1 MKIRGLQQQL
11 AANTYL
17 LPSQREVL
25 TRLLFQLAFNDFS
38 HLALIGAEGS
48 GKSTIALVL
57 AELLSDCQEMP
68 VNVALVSLPAAG
80 AELRQQLSQ
89 HWFATSSLNA
99 ADLLS
104 RIKAQPEAEFVL
116 LLDNADLL
124 QADDWQ
130 WLQQLPVRIFS
141 FCQQPTDRMQL
152 NLSIPALT
160 LTDCQQLLQAERL
173 DAISLAER
181 FAHCQGNLHRLL
193 QPEIRSST
201 KPLASEKA
209 KRGFPWPLALL
220 TAVFASVAAFIW
232 MLPTATEPPL
242 VTLPTTIPAQQ
253 TEPPTTPV
261 YLMPAS
267 EVVDAEAI
275 KIKSAS
281 PAETSAAITEP
292 DATTPESVAV
302 SGDELPNSEQQNHAQ
317 QNHEQQKVADS
328 TLAAIEQPAAATV
341 SGTAA
346 TKTSAAIDAGAGAK
360 VIPTIR
366 TEVEETAVVTGKDP
380 ILNWAASQRLVQLAV
395 LSEPAAVLRFKRDF
409 PTVEH
414 LVYQRRWQGREQWV
428 IVAGPFDNN
437 SLALQY
443 IERLPARLK
452 TSGPF
457 SKTVR
462 SVQQEILAWQ
472 RSVPVV
478 TEQEN

>member
-38 HLALIGAEGS
+38 HLALIGAAGS

-80 AELRQQLSQ
+80 AELRQQLAQ

-104 RIKAQPEAEFVL
+104 RIKAQPDAEFVL

-141 FCQQPTDRMQL
+141 FCQQPADRVQL

-181 FAHCQGNLHRLL
+181 FARSQGNLHRLL
-193 QPEIRSST
+193 QPEIRLST
-201 KPLASEKA
+201 KPRASEKA

-220 TAVFASVAAFIW
+220 TMVFATVAAFIW
-232 MLPTATEPPL
+232 MLPTATEPLL
-242 VTLPTTIPAQQ
+242 VTLPTTIPEQQ
-253 TEPPTTPV
+253 TELPATPV
-261 YLMPAS
+261 GLMPEP

-275 KIKSAS
+275 AVTSAL
-281 PAETSAAITEP
+281 PAETAAAITEP
-292 DATTPESVAV
+292 DATTPDSVAP
-302 SGDELPNSEQQNHAQ
+302 SKDELLSGEQQSSEQQSS
-317 QNHEQQKVADS
+317 EQQEAS
-328 TLAAIEQPAAATV
+328 GSALTIIEQPAATAN
-341 SGTAA
+341 GTAA
-346 TKTSAAIDAGAGAK
+346 TKTSAATDVGTKAMS
-360 VIPTIR
+360 TIR
-366 TEVEETAVVTGKDP
+366 TEVVESIVVTGKHP
-380 ILNWAASQRLVQLAV
+380 ILNLAASQRLVQLAV
-395 LSEPAAVLRFKRDF
+395 LSEPAAVLRFASDF

-414 LVYQRRWQGREQWV
+414 VVYQRRWQGREQWV

-437 SLALQY
+437 NLALQY

-452 TSGPF
+452 VSGPF

-462 SVQQEILAWQ
+462 TVQQEILAWQ
-472 RSVPVV
+472 RSVPAV

>member
-38 HLALIGAEGS
+38 HLALIGAAGS

-68 VNVALVSLPAAG
+68 VNVALVSLPAVG
-80 AELRQQLSQ
+80 AELRQQLAQ

-104 RIKAQPEAEFVL
+104 RIKAQPDAEFVL
-116 LLDNADLL
+116 LLDNADFL
-124 QADDWQ
+124 QAADWQ

-141 FCQQPTDRMQL
+141 FRQQPDERMQL

-160 LTDCQQLLQAERL
+160 LADSQQLLQDERL

-181 FAHCQGNLHRLL
+181 FAHSQGNLYQLL
-193 QPEIRSST
+193 QPKSRRRAQL
-201 KPLASEKA
+201 PANDKA

-220 TAVFASVAAFIW
+220 TAVLALVAAFIW
-232 MLPTATEPPL
+232 MLPTATEPP
-242 VTLPTTIPAQQ
+242 VGTLPTKLVEQQPTSQVTPSIVTSGSEQINSETDTDQRALPAVELADV
-253 TEPPTTPV
+253 TN
-261 YLMPAS
+261 
-267 EVVDAEAI
+267 
-275 KIKSAS
+275 
-281 PAETSAAITEP
+281 P
-292 DATTPESVAV
+292 DATVPDIAEITQDTEPGSEEQVEATDILVAADQLLVTPS
-302 SGDELPNSEQQNHAQ
+302 D
-317 QNHEQQKVADS
+317 
-328 TLAAIEQPAAATV
+328 
-341 SGTAA
+341 
-346 TKTSAAIDAGAGAK
+346 
-360 VIPTIR
+360 
-366 TEVEETAVVTGKDP
+366 TAVVSPSTNLESAANATLATVTPADSAESDVANTKHA
-380 ILNWAASQRLVQLAV
+380 ILNWAANQRLVQLAV
-395 LSEPAAVLRFKRDF
+395 LSEQAAVLRFASDF

-437 SLALQY
+437 GSAQGF
-443 IERLPARLK
+443 IEQLPARLQA
-452 TSGPF
+452 SGPF
-457 SKTVR
+457 PKMVR

-472 RSVPVV
+472 RSAPAV
-478 TEQEN
+478 TEQGN

>member
-80 AELRQQLSQ
+80 AELRQQLAQ

-99 ADLLS
+99 ADLLA
-104 RIKAQPEAEFVL
+104 RIKAQPDAEFVL

-141 FCQQPTDRMQL
+141 FCQQPADRVQL

-181 FAHCQGNLHRLL
+181 FARSQGNLHRLL
-193 QPEIRSST
+193 QPEIRLST
-201 KPLASEKA
+201 KPRASEKA

-220 TAVFASVAAFIW
+220 TAVFATVAAFIW

-242 VTLPTTIPAQQ
+242 VTLPTTIPEQQ
-253 TEPPTTPV
+253 TELPATPV
-261 YLMPAS
+261 DLMPEP

-275 KIKSAS
+275 AVTSAL
-281 PAETSAAITEP
+281 PAETAAAITEP
-292 DATTPESVAV
+292 DAITPDSVAL
-302 SGDELPNSEQQNHAQ
+302 SKDELLSGEQQSSEQQSS
-317 QNHEQQKVADS
+317 EQQE
-328 TLAAIEQPAAATV
+328 AAGSALTVIEQPAVTA

-346 TKTSAAIDAGAGAK
+346 TKTSAATDVGTKAMS
-360 VIPTIR
+360 TIR
-366 TEVEETAVVTGKDP
+366 TEVVESTVVTGKDP
-380 ILNWAASQRLVQLAV
+380 ILNLAASQRLVQLAV
-395 LSEPAAVLRFKRDF
+395 LSEPAAVLSFASDF

-437 SLALQY
+437 NLALQY

-452 TSGPF
+452 VSGPF
-457 SKTVR
+457 PKTVR
-462 SVQQEILAWQ
+462 TVQQEILAWQ
-472 RSVPVV
+472 RSVPAV

>member
-80 AELRQQLSQ
+80 AELRQQLAQ

-99 ADLLS
+99 ADLLA
-104 RIKAQPEAEFVL
+104 RIKAQPDAEFVL

-141 FCQQPTDRMQL
+141 FCQQPADRVQL

-181 FAHCQGNLHRLL
+181 FARSQGNLHRLL
-193 QPEIRSST
+193 QPEIRLST
-201 KPLASEKA
+201 KPRASEKA

-220 TAVFASVAAFIW
+220 TAVFAMVAAFIW

-242 VTLPTTIPAQQ
+242 VTLPTTIPEQQ
-253 TEPPTTPV
+253 TELPATSV
-261 YLMPAS
+261 DLMPEP

-275 KIKSAS
+275 AVTSAL
-281 PAETSAAITEP
+281 PAETAAAITEP
-292 DATTPESVAV
+292 DAITPDSVAL
-302 SGDELPNSEQQNHAQ
+302 SKDELLSGEQQSSEQQ
-317 QNHEQQKVADS
+317 E
-328 TLAAIEQPAAATV
+328 AAGSALTVIEQPAATA

-346 TKTSAAIDAGAGAK
+346 TKTSAATDVGAK
-360 VIPTIR
+360 AMSTIR
-366 TEVEETAVVTGKDP
+366 TEVVESIVVTGKHP
-380 ILNWAASQRLVQLAV
+380 ILNLAASQRLVQLAV
-395 LSEPAAVLRFKRDF
+395 LSEPAAVLRFASDF

-437 SLALQY
+437 NLALQY

-452 TSGPF
+452 VSGPF

-462 SVQQEILAWQ
+462 TVQQEILAWQ
-472 RSVPVV
+472 RSVPAV

>member
-38 HLALIGAEGS
+38 YLALIGAEGS

-57 AELLSDCQEMP
+57 GELLSDCQEMP
-68 VNVALVSLPAAG
+68 VNVALVSLPAVG
-80 AELRQQLSQ
+80 AELRQQLAQ
-89 HWFATSSLNA
+89 HWFATSSLNT

-104 RIKAQPEAEFVL
+104 RIKAQPEVEFVL

-124 QADDWQ
+124 QADDWL

-141 FCQQPTDRMQL
+141 FRQQPDERMQL

-160 LTDCQQLLQAERL
+160 LADCQQVLQAERL

-181 FAHCQGNLHRLL
+181 FARSQGNLHRLL
-193 QPEIRSST
+193 QPESRRSSQSLVSNKT
-201 KPLASEKA
+201 

-220 TAVFASVAAFIW
+220 TLVLATVAAFIW

-242 VTLPTTIPAQQ
+242 VTLPTTIPEQQ
-253 TEPPTTPV
+253 TELPATPV
-261 YLMPAS
+261 SLMPAS
-267 EVVDAEAI
+267 EVVAADAI
-275 KIKSAS
+275 SITSAL
-281 PAETSAAITEP
+281 PAETAAVITEP
-292 DATTPESVAV
+292 EATTPASITV
-302 SGDELPNSEQQNHAQ
+302 SEDELPNSAQ
-317 QNHEQQKVADS
+317 QNNEQQKGAGS
-328 TLAAIEQPAAATV
+328 ALAAIEQP
-341 SGTAA
+341 SSTASSTDA
-346 TKTSAAIDAGAGAK
+346 VKTSAATDVVTGAK
-360 VIPTIR
+360 PAPTIPT
-366 TEVEETAVVTGKDP
+366 EVAESAVVTVKHP
-380 ILNWAASQRLVQLAV
+380 ILNLPASQRLVQLAA
-395 LSEPAAVLRFKRDF
+395 LSEPAAVLRFASDF
-409 PTVEH
+409 PTVDH

-443 IERLPARLK
+443 IQRLPARLK